1 VVRLG
6 HFPQAFI
13 ARLIWKDTINTNR
26 EHGFYL
32 QEGESDEAKELE
44 IHRAVLTIFAA
55 MLACNTSSTPAE
67 TPTSQPPTKLVTVV
81 DTVTNPPPTELP
93 ILHQVFPVNL
103 PPSRSG
109 HAGDNDSSAT
119 ANQKKSNGG
128 DRFSFEQFERPF
140 NANTM
145 DVYFPNLDIIDTYVF
160 QDTTWIYA
168 TIKVVDRSAVSVEPY
183 RFAMQLD
190 VQTDG
195 KGDWLILALNPSSTE
210 WRTNGVQVYFD
221 ANSNVGDLTA
231 MVADKG
237 APGGDGFE
245 QLVFDQGRGDDPD
258 SAWVRESPSDANTV
272 EIAVK
277 SSLLG
282 NPVVYMANMWT
293 GHGTLD
299 PAMFDYGDHYSHE
312 QAGAA
317 DPGFPLFYP
326 IKAIYELDSS
336 CRIAVGFQ
344 PTGDEPG
351 LCSVAVVPS
360 AGPGSPSCL
369 AYGGFC
375 STSSECCDNV
385 PCTLGRCRYP

>member
-1 VVRLG
+1 MKQRNSR
-6 HFPQAFI
+6 FKA
-13 ARLIWKDTINTNR
+13 
-26 EHGFYL
+26 
-32 QEGESDEAKELE
+32 
-44 IHRAVLTIFAA
+44 AVFTIFAA
-55 MLACNTSSTPAE
+55 MLACNTSGNATEAPA
-67 TPTSQPPTKLVTVV
+67 SQPPTELSAVV
-81 DTVTNPPPTELP
+81 DTATNPPPSEIP

-109 HAGDNDSSAT
+109 HAGDNDSSVT

-160 QDTTWIYA
+160 QDNTWIYG
-168 TIKVVDRSAVSVEPY
+168 TIKVVDRSAASVEPY

-190 VQTDG
+190 VQADG
-195 KGDWLILALNPSSTE
+195 NGDWLILALNPSSTE
-210 WRTNGVQVYFD
+210 WTTDGVQVYFD
-221 ANSNVGDLTA
+221 ANSDVGNLTA
-231 MVADKG
+231 MAADKG

-245 QLVFDQGRGDDPD
+245 QLVFDQGIGDDPD
-258 SAWVRESPSDANTV
+258 AAWARVSSDNANTV

-277 SSLLG
+277 HSLLG
-282 NPVVYMANMWT
+282 NPVAYMANMWT
-293 GHGTLD
+293 GPGTLD
-299 PAMFDYGDHYSHE
+299 PAMFDYSDHYTHE

-326 IKAIYELDSS
+326 IKTIYELDNS

-351 LCSVAVVPS
+351 LCSVAIVP
-360 AGPGSPSCL
+360 AGSESGPSCVV
-369 AYGGFC
+369 YGGIC
-375 STSSECCDNV
+375 TTGSECCDAV
-385 PCTLGRCRYP
+385 PCTGGRCRYP